1 MAETNTKRR
10 KTADK
15 ARKRDTHSGT
25 SGRTVAIGVAAGLG
39 AIAAIVAGF
48 VGLTRR
54 RPDGAGHSAP
64 DLAADAPSVGAERAP
79 EAFRPDPTAP
89 VPDSEREAL
98 RPATGPGP
106 SMTAIRGEMANQT
119 GAANG

>member
-1 MAETNTKRR
+1 MADSKRKR
-10 KTADK
+10 SKTANK
-15 ARKRDTHSGT
+15 AHRSSKQGKNDT
-25 SGRTVAIGVAAGLG
+25 RTIAIGVAAGLG

-48 VGLTRR
+48 AAITRR
-54 RPDGAGHSAP
+54 TRGAEHEAP
-64 DLAADAPSVGAERAP
+64 DLDADAAPVGSQRAP

-89 VPDSEREAL
+89 VPANEREAL

-106 SMTAIRGEMANQT
+106 TLTAVRGEMANQT

>member
-1 MAETNTKRR
+1 MADTKTKRR
-10 KTADK
+10 KTSNK
-15 ARKRDTHSGT
+15 AHRSAKRRDT
-25 SGRTVAIGVAAGLG
+25 SGRTIAVGVAAGLG
-39 AIAAIVAGF
+39 AIAAIVLGF
-48 VGLTRR
+48 RSVTRR
-54 RPDGAGHSAP
+54 SGGAEHAAP
-64 DLAADAPSVGAERAP
+64 DLAPGKTVGAERAP

-106 SMTAIRGEMANQT
+106 SLSATRGEMANQT

>member
-1 MAETNTKRR
+1 MPDKKPKPRKAPHKPAPR
-10 KTADK
+10 KTD
-15 ARKRDTHSGT
+15 D
-25 SGRTVAIGVAAGLG
+25 RTLVFGIAAGLG

-48 VGLTRR
+48 SALARR
-54 RPDGAGHSAP
+54 KPSGAEHAAP
-64 DLAADAPSVGAERAP
+64 DLAADAAPVGSQRAP

-106 SMTAIRGEMANQT
+106 SITSPRGELANQT